1 MTAKKAHLRGVNDI
15 PAMMCV
21 PSRDATAGQSAN
33 ALARLEHQKTL
44 LEKQLQVWTKQKT
57 ITEHRL
63 RLVQSQIAAA
73 AESLRKAQSA
83 IPVKRPSPQV
93 RPLISAPDAGP
104 HVANLRVW
112 PAP

>member
-1 MTAKKAHLRGVNDI
+1 MTAKKAFLRGVNDI
-15 PAMMCV
+15 PAMMSV
-21 PSRDATAGQSAN
+21 PSRDANAAQSAN

-83 IPVKRPSPQV
+83 TPVKRPAPKARSVAAAMV
-93 RPLISAPDAGP
+93 RPKRRAD
-104 HVANLRVW
+104 VAYSF
-112 PAP
+112 

>member
-1 MTAKKAHLRGVNDI
+1 MTANKAHLRGVNDI
-15 PAMMCV
+15 PALMSV
-21 PSRDATAGQSAN
+21 PSRDANAAQSAN

-63 RLVQSQIAAA
+63 RLVQAQIAAA

-83 IPVKRPSPQV
+83 TPVKRPSPKPRSVAGAMV
-93 RPLISAPDAGP
+93 RSKRRAD
-104 HVANLRVW
+104 VAYSF
-112 PAP
+112 